1 MYTVIMILWEK
12 LDQQHSTVSVLK
24 DLEQFKREN
33 FAFFCIN
40 TGGGGDKKGD
50 VCNLYIHKHA
60 FAVYTTYLIY
70 LQSNLIHHVNKMPD
84 LPYLYVT

>member
-1 MYTVIMILWEK
+1 MYTVIMIFWEK

-40 TGGGGDKKGD
+40 TGGGGGGGEKKGG
-50 VCNLYIHKHA
+50 
-60 FAVYTTYLIY
+60 FLIFFF
-70 LQSNLIHHVNKMPD
+70 
-84 LPYLYVT
+84 